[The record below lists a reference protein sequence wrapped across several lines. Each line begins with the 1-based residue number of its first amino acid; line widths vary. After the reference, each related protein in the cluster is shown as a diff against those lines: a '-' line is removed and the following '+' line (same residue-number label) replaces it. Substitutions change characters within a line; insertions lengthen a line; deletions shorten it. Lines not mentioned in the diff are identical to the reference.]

1 MNKGNQLI
9 LGIDLGTSSLG
20 WTLLDADGGRAIG
33 IHSMGV
39 RVFDEGLEGLQQDG
53 RGASRNVSRRNARMV
68 RRNIERRAR
77 RQTKLAH
84 ILKAAGLFPDGNF
97 FESETRHEILKD
109 MDKNLESPYILRAR
123 ALDQKLPPLEVGRA
137 LYHLGQRRGFSSN
150 RKTKPKNDEDLGTVK
165 KGISELAIRMQE
177 TGARTLGE
185 YFSKIN
191 PHEERIRE
199 RYTSRRMYEDEFEQI
214 WNSQKNYHA
223 QLTDEL
229 KKRISDAIFK
239 QRPLKS
245 QKHLI
250 GDCELEK
257 GRKRAPI
264 AIIPAQRFRY
274 LQTLNNLLV
283 DGRELTKDERK
294 QLIEVLENEGD
305 ITFPKARKLL
315 GLPRTSSFNLER
327 GGETRIPGN
336 RTTSRLRE
344 VFGERWEKISEED
357 RDRIVEDMR
366 SIVKGETLKRRAMKV
381 WGLDEAAASEL
392 SETTLEDKYCA
403 FSRQAIDKLLPLLK
417 DGLPLQTAIKKLYPE
432 RFSREGTPLESLP
445 PVKSELFTEL
455 RNPLVERSLTE
466 LRKVVNA
473 LTDKYGKPDIVRIE
487 LARELRQSA
496 DQRENSWKRMR
507 ANEKERK
514 KAAEKILNEAKIT
527 RPSRDDVLKVLLAE
541 ECRWQCPYTGRQF
554 KMAELFGD
562 HPQYDIE
569 HIIPFD
575 RSLDDSY
582 MNKTLCH
589 AEENRKI
596 KRGKTPY
603 EAYSKSPVWDE
614 IVGRVKRFNGDA
626 RDEKLR
632 RFLLDEKGMEE
643 FINDF
648 TSRQLNDTRYASRK
662 AKEYLGLLYG
672 GVNDDGIDHSKRLK
686 VQATTGQITSY
697 LRSLWG
703 LNTILGDGPGKSR
716 DDHRHHAVDAL
727 TIALTEPMT
736 VTMLNNAAK
745 NAMKEKRRRFAKI
758 DAPWLKCL
766 DDAREAVS
774 KVVVSPRISRRVR
787 GKLHAETFY
796 SAQGTD
802 ENGKPIV
809 HVRKPL
815 SSLTSGDIEN
825 IVDKRVQSIIKKRIE
840 ELGGGDP
847 KKLFSDKKHN
857 NHPFFETTAGKRYI
871 RRVRVKQNLTTFTV
885 GKDHRTRHVTTDTNH
900 HMEIIGVLDENG
912 AIRKWEGQVVGLPE
926 AYRRLKAKESII
938 RKDHGDGKKFLF
950 SLANGEVVELDE
962 NEERRGLYVVRTITS
977 FKDKGRLYQQV
988 KLAPINDARKLDDIK
1003 KDKKLVSTLV
1013 EPLRKLNCRKVVIT
1027 PLGEI
1032 RCAND

>member
-1 MNKGNQLI
+1 MNEENQLI

-20 WTLLDADGGRAIG
+20 WTLVNANEGRPIG

-68 RRNIERRAR
+68 RRGIERRAR

-84 ILKAAGLFPDGNF
+84 ILQANGFFPEGNLS
-97 FESETRHEILKD
+97 ESLVRHEILKEI
-109 MDKNLESPYILRAR
+109 DKNLESPYILRAR
-123 ALDQKLPPLEVGRA
+123 ALDEKLSPLEFGRA

-165 KGISELAIRMQE
+165 KGISELEEHMHGI
-177 TGARTLGE
+177 GARTLGE

-199 RYTSRRMYEDEFEQI
+199 RYTSRKMYEDEFEQM
-214 WNSQKNYHA
+214 WNSQKAYHP

-229 KKRISDAIFK
+229 KKRVSEAIFK

-245 QKHLI
+245 QKDLI
-250 GDCELEK
+250 GDCELEQ

-283 DGRELTKDERK
+283 DGRELATDERN
-294 QLIEVLENEGD
+294 QLISALENEGD
-305 ITFPKARKLL
+305 ITFPKARKIL
-315 GLPRTSSFNLER
+315 GLPRTSSFNIER

-336 RTTSRLRE
+336 RTASKLRE
-344 VFGERWEKISEED
+344 VFGERWEKISNED
-357 RDRIVEDMR
+357 RDKIVEDMR
-366 SIVKGETLKRRAMKV
+366 SIVKEETLKKRAINV
-381 WGLDEAAASEL
+381 WGLDEARAEKL
-392 SETTLEDKYCA
+392 SEITLEDRYCA
-403 FSRQAIDKLLPLLK
+403 FSRQAIDKLLQLIK
-417 DGLPLQTAIKKLYPE
+417 DGMPLQTAIKKLYPE
-432 RFSREGTPLESLP
+432 RFSREGEPLNVLP
-445 PVKSELFTEL
+445 PVRSELFTEL

-473 LTDKYGKPDIVRIE
+473 LTESYGKPDIVRIE

-496 DQRENSWKRMR
+496 DQRENSWKKMR

-514 KAAEKILNEAKIT
+514 KAAEKVLREAKIT
-527 RPSRDDVLKVLLAE
+527 KPSREDILKVLLAD
-541 ECRWQCPYTGRQF
+541 ECGWRCPYTG
-554 KMAELFGD
+554 KSISMETLFGD
-562 HPQYDIE
+562 HPQFDIE

-589 AEENRKI
+589 AEENRRI
-596 KRGKTPY
+596 KQGKTPY
-603 EAYSKSPVWDE
+603 EAYSESPVWDE
-614 IVGRVKRFNGDA
+614 IVGRVKKFIGDA
-626 RDEKLR
+626 RDEKFR
-632 RFLLDEKGMEE
+632 RFMLDEKGMEE

-648 TSRQLNDTRYASRK
+648 TSRQLNDTRYASKK

-672 GVNDDGIDHSKRLK
+672 GVNDSGIDHFKRLK
-686 VQATTGQITSY
+686 VQATTGQITAY

-716 DDHRHHAVDAL
+716 DDHRHHVVDAL
-727 TIALTEPMT
+727 TIALTEPLT
-736 VTMLNNAAK
+736 VTLLNNAAK
-745 NAMKEKRRRFAKI
+745 NARKEKRRRFARI
-758 DAPWLKCL
+758 DTPWVKFI
-766 DDAREAVS
+766 DDASEAVS

-796 SAQGTD
+796 STQGVD
-802 ENGKPIV
+802 ENGKPVV

-815 SSLTSGDIEN
+815 SALTSSDTEN
-825 IVDKRVQSIIKKRIE
+825 IVDKKVQSVIKKRIE
-840 ELGGGDP
+840 ELGGGEP

-857 NHPFFETTAGKRYI
+857 NYPFFETAAGKRYI

-885 GKDHRTRHVTTDTNH
+885 GKDHRTRHVSTDTNH
-900 HMEIIGVLDENG
+900 HMEIVGVLDENG
-912 AIRKWEGQVVGLPE
+912 GIRKWEGQVVGLPE
-926 AYRRLKAKESII
+926 AYRRLKAKETVVK
-938 RKDHGDGKKFLF
+938 KDHGTGKKFLF
-950 SLANGEVVELDE
+950 SLSNGEVIELDDKDGQ
-962 NEERRGLYVVRTITS
+962 RRLYVVRRIPQS
-977 FKDKGRLYQQV
+977 LQLRIVAL
-988 KLAPINDARKLDDIK
+988 NDARKLADIPL
-1003 KDKKLVSTLV
+1003 KDMQPYPET
-1013 EPLRKLNCRKVVIT
+1013 LRKHNCRKVVIT
-1027 PLGEI
+1027 PLGEV
-1032 RCAND
+1032 RYAND